1 MPELPE
7 VEVVRS
13 GLARWVAGRTIA
25 DVDVTLARS
34 IRHHVAGPT
43 DFVDRLR
50 GRTVESV
57 ERRGKFLWLT
67 LDDGEALLAHLGM
80 SGQLLMQPQGE
91 PDEKHLHVR
100 IGFTDEGRELRFV
113 DQRTFGGLRIEALVR
128 EPWAGRWVPESVHH
142 IAPDPFEPGFDL
154 TAVAK
159 RLRSRQTG
167 IKRALLD
174 QSLISG
180 IGNIY
185 ADEALWLARRHFA
198 RPTSSFTR
206 PQVAELVGHATDVM
220 AAALA
225 QGGTSF
231 DSLYVDV
238 NGSSGYFE
246 RSLNVY
252 GREALP
258 CRRCGRGIVREPF
271 MNRSSFRCPQ
281 CQRTPPNA
289 HW

>member
-34 IRHHVAGPT
+34 IRHHVAGPS

-100 IGFTDEGRELRFV
+100 IGFTDAGRELRFV
-113 DQRTFGGLRIEALVR
+113 DQ
-128 EPWAGRWVPESVHH
+128 
-142 IAPDPFEPGFDL
+142 
-154 TAVAK
+154 
-159 RLRSRQTG
+159 
-167 IKRALLD
+167 
-174 QSLISG
+174 
-180 IGNIY
+180 
-185 ADEALWLARRHFA
+185 
-198 RPTSSFTR
+198 
-206 PQVAELVGHATDVM
+206 
-220 AAALA
+220 
-225 QGGTSF
+225 
-231 DSLYVDV
+231 
-238 NGSSGYFE
+238 
-246 RSLNVY
+246 
-252 GREALP
+252 
-258 CRRCGRGIVREPF
+258 
-271 MNRSSFRCPQ
+271 
-281 CQRTPPNA
+281 
-289 HW
+289 

>member
-91 PDEKHLHVR
+91 SDEKHLHVR
-100 IGFTDEGRELRFV
+100 IGFTDDGRELRFV

-159 RLRSRQTG
+159 RLPSRQTG

>member
-91 PDEKHLHVR
+91 SDEKHLHVR
-100 IGFTDEGRELRFV
+100 IGFTDDGRELRFV

-206 PQVAELVGHATDVM
+206 PQVAELVGHATYVM

>member
-34 IRHHVAGPT
+34 IRHHVAGPS

-80 SGQLLMQPQGE
+80 SCQLLMQPQGE

-100 IGFTDEGRELRFV
+100 IGFTDAGRELRFV
-113 DQRTFGGLRIEALVR
+113 DQRTFGGLRIEALIR

-142 IAPDPFEPGFDL
+142 VAPDPFEPGFDL
-154 TAVAK
+154 IAVAK
-159 RLRSRQTG
+159 RLRGRQTG

>member
-13 GLARWVAGRTIA
+13 GLARWVAGPTIA

-91 PDEKHLHVR
+91 SDEKHLHVR
-100 IGFTDEGRELRFV
+100 IRFSDEGRELRFV
-113 DQRTFGGLRIEALVR
+113 DQRTFGGLRIEPLVR

-154 TAVAK
+154 SVVAK
-159 RLRSRQTG
+159 RLRGRQTG

>member
-1 MPELPE
+1 
-7 VEVVRS
+7 
-13 GLARWVAGRTIA
+13 
-25 DVDVTLARS
+25 
-34 IRHHVAGPT
+34 
-43 DFVDRLR
+43 
-50 GRTVESV
+50 
-57 ERRGKFLWLT
+57 
-67 LDDGEALLAHLGM
+67 
-80 SGQLLMQPQGE
+80 
-91 PDEKHLHVR
+91 
-100 IGFTDEGRELRFV
+100 
-113 DQRTFGGLRIEALVR
+113 
-128 EPWAGRWVPESVHH
+128 
-142 IAPDPFEPGFDL
+142 
-154 TAVAK
+154 
-159 RLRSRQTG
+159 
-167 IKRALLD
+167 
-174 QSLISG
+174 
-180 IGNIY
+180 
-185 ADEALWLARRHFA
+185 ARRHFA

>member
-34 IRHHVAGPT
+34 SRHHVAGPR

-100 IGFTDEGRELRFV
+100 IGFTDDGRELRFV

-154 TAVAK
+154 IAVAK
-159 RLRSRQTG
+159 RLRGRQTG

>member
-1 MPELPE
+1 
-7 VEVVRS
+7 
-13 GLARWVAGRTIA
+13 
-25 DVDVTLARS
+25 
-34 IRHHVAGPT
+34 
-43 DFVDRLR
+43 
-50 GRTVESV
+50 
-57 ERRGKFLWLT
+57 
-67 LDDGEALLAHLGM
+67 
-80 SGQLLMQPQGE
+80 
-91 PDEKHLHVR
+91 
-100 IGFTDEGRELRFV
+100 LRFV

-154 TAVAK
+154 IAVTK
-159 RLRSRQTG
+159 RLRGRQTG

>member
-1 MPELPE
+1 
-7 VEVVRS
+7 
-13 GLARWVAGRTIA
+13 
-25 DVDVTLARS
+25 
-34 IRHHVAGPT
+34 
-43 DFVDRLR
+43 
-50 GRTVESV
+50 
-57 ERRGKFLWLT
+57 
-67 LDDGEALLAHLGM
+67 M

-91 PDEKHLHVR
+91 SDEKHLHVR
-100 IGFTDEGRELRFV
+100 IGFTDDGRELRFV
-113 DQRTFGGLRIEALVR
+113 DQRTFGGLRIEPLVR

-154 TAVAK
+154 SVVAK
-159 RLRSRQTG
+159 RLRGRQTG

>member
-13 GLARWVAGRTIA
+13 GLARWVAGRTIV

-159 RLRSRQTG
+159 RLRGRQTG

>member
-100 IGFTDEGRELRFV
+100 IGFTDAGRELRFV

-154 TAVAK
+154 IAVTK
-159 RLRSRQTG
+159 RLRGRQTG

-258 CRRCGRGIVREPF
+258 CGRCGRGIVREPF

>member
-34 IRHHVAGPT
+34 IRHHVAGPS

-100 IGFTDEGRELRFV
+100 IGFTDAGRELRFV
-113 DQRTFGGLRIEALVR
+113 DQRTFGGLRIEALIR

-142 IAPDPFEPGFDL
+142 VAPDPFEPGFDL
-154 TAVAK
+154 IAVAK
-159 RLRSRQTG
+159 RLRGRQTG

-180 IGNIY
+180 IGNLY
-185 ADEALWLARRHFA
+185 ADEA
-198 RPTSSFTR
+198 TSSFTR